1 MSKLVEKFQEVV
13 DEVRGVGAAYDPEC
27 VNRVQ
32 KEAYICKRMKIS
44 RQTLYETC
52 LCTGIDT
59 MYETLRGK
67 SGAR

>member
-44 RQTLYETC
+44 RQIE
-52 LCTGIDT
+52 
-59 MYETLRGK
+59 EE
-67 SGAR
+67 